1 MKAINYGALSG
12 FRMLRLGQD
21 AWADDTMDTTT
32 TTEIQPNL
40 TDENFNVDTGRP
52 SDTTPADS
60 GSSTPTPGHGST
72 TTSNGPSQSPAAASS
87 SPGFFQ
93 QVGNF
98 FSSLFTPS
106 NISAAAKIARGNPA
120 APKPG
125 AALPAAVATSAF
137 SDPGTLL
144 VLGGITAAA
153 VVGVSLLTRKSD

>member
-12 FRMLRLGQD
+12 FRMVRLGQED
-21 AWADDTMDTTT
+21 LWDVGGGSDGVTNSNGTDY
-32 TTEIQPNL
+32 
-40 TDENFNVDTGRP
+40 TDENF
-52 SDTTPADS
+52 TPDINPA
-60 GSSTPTPGHGST
+60 PAK
-72 TTSNGPSQSPAAASS
+72 SPAPAAQDS

-93 QVGNF
+93 QVGGF

-106 NISAAAKIARGNPA
+106 NISAAAKIVRGTPA

-125 AALPAAVATSAF
+125 AVLPPAAASASAF

-144 VLGGITAAA
+144 ILGGITVAA